1 MRSFLSM
8 EGLPSLSADPDHDTH
23 GQEGQGDQN
32 HGDDEDDEGGK
43 AVHLQG
49 FGLEGHFRLT
59 FCVDE
64 SIIANS
70 ADSFKNAMKNL

>member
-1 MRSFLSM
+1 L
-8 EGLPSLSADPDHDTH
+8 
-23 GQEGQGDQN
+23 
-32 HGDDEDDEGGK
+32 
-43 AVHLQG
+43 AVPGRG